1 MVETEKDML
10 ASTTV
15 AILGLGLM
23 GGSLALAL
31 RGHCRHMIA
40 IDPDSSTVSKAR
52 ELNIVHQVFEEPGE
66 QLSKADVLILAAP
79 VRAIISLIHEL
90 PRLHSGSPVVMDL
103 GSTKTQIMEAMK
115 TLPKRFDPIGGHP
128 MCGKEKSSLQYA
140 QRELYMGAPFVLTPL
155 GRTSI
160 RARGIAAQIVK
171 TVGGVPLWTDHKTHD
186 RWTAATS
193 HLSYIIANSLACMTQ
208 NEAAALI
215 GPGFRST
222 SRLAGSS
229 TQMMMDI
236 LVTNRSNI
244 INNLQNFGNHLDLI
258 QKCLVD
264 EDYGALERLLAQG
277 TSNYNQLMNHS
288 EIQDAGECK

>member
-1 MVETEKDML
+1 MVETKKDTL
-10 ASTTV
+10 SSSTV

-23 GGSLALAL
+23 GGSLAMAL
-31 RGHCRHMIA
+31 RGHCRYLIA

-79 VRAIISLIHEL
+79 VREIISLIHEL

-103 GSTKTQIMEAMK
+103 GSTKTKIMEAMEA
-115 TLPKRFDPIGGHP
+115 LPKRFDPIGGHP
-128 MCGKEKSSLQYA
+128 MCGKEKSTLQYA

-155 GRTSI
+155 ERTSI
-160 RARGIAAQIVK
+160 RARRIAAQIVK
-171 TVGGVPLWTDHKTHD
+171 TVGGTPLWTEDQTHD
-186 RWTAATS
+186 RWAAVTS
-193 HLSYIIANSLACMTQ
+193 HLPYIIANSLAYTTQ
-208 NEAAALI
+208 NEAEALI

-236 LVTNRSNI
+236 LITNRSNI
-244 INNLQNFGNHLDLI
+244 INNLQIFGNHLDLI

-264 EDYGALERLLAQG
+264 EDYEVLERLLTHG
-277 TSNYNQLMNHS
+277 TSNYRQLMNHS
-288 EIQDAGECK
+288 EVRDAGEGK

>member
-1 MVETEKDML
+1 MVETKKDTL
-10 ASTTV
+10 SSSTV

-31 RGHCRHMIA
+31 RGHCRHLIA
-40 IDPDSSTVSKAR
+40 IDPDSSTVRKAR
-52 ELNIVHQVFEEPGE
+52 ELNIVPQVFEEPGE

-79 VRAIISLIHEL
+79 VRAIISLIYEL

-103 GSTKTQIMEAMK
+103 GSTKTKIMEAMK

-140 QRELYMGAPFVLTPL
+140 QRELYVGAPFVLTPL

-160 RARGIAAQIVK
+160 RARGIATQIVR
-171 TVGGVPLWTDHKTHD
+171 TVGGVPLWTEHQTHD
-186 RWTAATS
+186 RT
-193 HLSYIIANSLACMTQ
+193 TQ

-236 LVTNRSNI
+236 LITNRSNI

-264 EDYGALERLLAQG
+264 EDYSALERLLAQG
-277 TSNYNQLMNHS
+277 TSKYNQLMNHS
-288 EIQDAGECK
+288 EIRDAGEGK

>member
-1 MVETEKDML
+1 MIETKKDTL
-10 ASTTV
+10 SSSTV

-31 RGHCRHMIA
+31 RGHCRHMTA
-40 IDPDSSTVSKAR
+40 IDPDSSTVRQAR
-52 ELNIVHQVFEEPGE
+52 KLNIVPQVFEEPGE

-103 GSTKTQIMEAMK
+103 GSTKTKIMEAMK

-155 GRTSI
+155 ERTSI
-160 RARGIAAQIVK
+160 RARRIAAQIVK
-171 TVGGVPLWTDHKTHD
+171 TVGGVPLWTEHQTHD
-186 RWTAATS
+186 RWAAATS
-193 HLSYIIANSLACMTQ
+193 HLPYIIANSLAYTTQ
-208 NEAAALI
+208 DETAALI

-236 LVTNRSNI
+236 LITNRSNI
-244 INNLQNFGNHLDLI
+244 INNLQNFSNHLDLI
-258 QKCLVD
+258 QKCLDD
-264 EDYGALERLLAQG
+264 EDYDALERLLAQG
-277 TSNYNQLMNHS
+277 TSDYSQLMYHS
-288 EIQDAGECK
+288 EIQDEEEGK

>member
-1 MVETEKDML
+1 
-10 ASTTV
+10 
-15 AILGLGLM
+15 M

-31 RGHCRHMIA
+31 RGHCRHLIA
-40 IDPDSSTVSKAR
+40 IDPDSSTVRKAR
-52 ELNIVHQVFEEPGE
+52 ELNIVPQVFEEPGE
-66 QLSKADVLILAAP
+66 QLSQADVLILAAP

-140 QRELYMGAPFVLTPL
+140 QRELYMGAPFVLTTL
-155 GRTSI
+155 ERTSI
-160 RARGIAAQIVK
+160 RARSLAAQIVK
-171 TVGGVPLWTDHKTHD
+171 TVGGVPLWTEHQTHD

-193 HLSYIIANSLACMTQ
+193 HLPYIIANSLAYTTQ

-236 LVTNRSNI
+236 LITNRSNI
-244 INNLQNFGNHLDLI
+244 INNLQIFSNHLDLI

-277 TSNYNQLMNHS
+277 TSNYSQLMNHS
-288 EIQDAGECK
+288 AIRDAGEGK

>member
-1 MVETEKDML
+1 MEETKKDTL
-10 ASTTV
+10 SSSTV

-31 RGHCRHMIA
+31 RGHCRHLIA
-40 IDPDSSTVSKAR
+40 FDPDSSTVSKAR
-52 ELNIVHQVFEEPGE
+52 ELNIVLQVFEEPGE

-90 PRLHSGSPVVMDL
+90 PRLHTGSPVVMDL
-103 GSTKTQIMEAMK
+103 GSTKTQIIEAMK
-115 TLPKRFDPIGGHP
+115 TLPERFDPIGGHP

-155 GRTSI
+155 ERTSL
-160 RARGIAAQIVK
+160 RARRMAAQIVK
-171 TVGGVPLWTDHKTHD
+171 TVGGVPLWKEYQTHD
-186 RWTAATS
+186 RWAAATS
-193 HLSYIIANSLACMTQ
+193 HLPYIIANSLAYTTQ
-208 NEAAALI
+208 DEAAALI

-222 SRLAGSS
+222 TRLAGSS

-236 LVTNRSNI
+236 LITNRSNI

-258 QKCLVD
+258 QKCLID
-264 EDYGALERLLAQG
+264 EDYGSLERLLAQG
-277 TSNYNQLMNHS
+277 TSNYSQLMNHS
-288 EIQDAGECK
+288 EIQDKEEGK